1 MKGQGIDVG
10 VLHSLNYFFYDTC
23 FIKPLQ
29 MESQV
34 DPSTL
39 VYFGQSLRALEI
51 TCAPFGRDQI
61 CIQIDTIFHHL
72 PTYSK
77 STPHSPGLKRGIILY
92 LVRNSVTHGI
102 RYMQCSSNLLPWV
115 DRHHDRAMV
124 KPSSH

>member
-10 VLHSLNYFFYDTC
+10 VLHSLNDFFYDTC

-72 PTYSK
+72 PT
-77 STPHSPGLKRGIILY
+77 
-92 LVRNSVTHGI
+92 
-102 RYMQCSSNLLPWV
+102 
-115 DRHHDRAMV
+115 
-124 KPSSH
+124 